1 MNSMKH
7 IVFIIFLTF
16 SVDICSSNELPPM
29 SDTSSCST
37 ILYIQNKS
45 LFVGHNLDTDYEIT
59 GLVIVNKR
67 GVSKREISWSD
78 YNSPSGLSKARIHW
92 KSKYGSIVYS
102 GLGKEFIDGGMNET
116 GLYIG
121 EMALVETKY
130 PDNKLPKI
138 IANLWMQYLL
148 DNFKSVE
155 EVIKNL
161 KYIANE
167 GPNPWHY
174 FVSDRKGDAETIE
187 FINGELIV
195 HRKSDMPVLALCNTI
210 YDEELKRLKEYQNYG
225 GQKKLSLKIN
235 GNDTRFLYAAKMLND
250 SSEYN
255 RSEDAADYTFKIL
268 RQLYG
273 KDNNRW
279 SIVYD
284 VSKLRMYFN
293 TNNAR
298 QIRYVDFKDFD
309 FSDNSPAMILDIREN
324 LEGNVS
330 KYFIQYND
338 SINKLYIDKLLKACN
353 CEEGINQLSTFFG
366 NSASEIE
373 IKKNTQNTNHNK

>member
-1 MNSMKH
+1 MKH
-7 IVFIIFLTF
+7 LIFIVLLSINL
-16 SVDICSSNELPPM
+16 DIYAGKELNQM

-37 ILYIQNKS
+37 ILFIQNDS
-45 LFVGHNLDTDYEIT
+45 LFIGHNLDEDFETT

-67 GVSKREISWSD
+67 GISKREVSWSD

-102 GLGKEFIDGGMNET
+102 TLGKEFIDGGMNEA

-121 EMALVETKY
+121 EMTLMDTKFPEY
-130 PDNKLPKI
+130 TNLPKM
-138 IANLWMQYLL
+138 NGFLWMQYVL
-148 DNFKSVE
+148 DNFESVE
-155 EVIKNL
+155 QVIKDL
-161 KYIANE
+161 EYVAND

-174 FVSDRKGDAETIE
+174 FISDRKGDVATIE
-187 FINGELIV
+187 FINGKLLV
-195 HRKSDMPVLALCNTI
+195 HRKSEMPVLALCNTQ
-210 YDEELKRLKEYQNYG
+210 YDKEVERLKEYKNYG
-225 GQKKLSLKIN
+225 GQKELSLNIS
-235 GNDTRFLYAAKMLND
+235 GNDTRFLLAAKMLND

-255 RSEDAADYTFKIL
+255 ESRNATDYTFKIL
-268 RQLYG
+268 NQLYG

-284 VSKLRMYFN
+284 VVRLRMYFN

-298 QIRYVDFKDFD
+298 QIRFVDFKDFD
-309 FSDNSPAMILDIREN
+309 FSDDSPAMILDIREK

-330 KYFIQYND
+330 KYFVQYND

-353 CEEGINQLSTFFG
+353 CEEGTHQLSTFFS
-366 NSASEIE
+366 NSAKEIE
-373 IKKNTQNTNHNK
+373 LKKKK

>member
-1 MNSMKH
+1 MDSMKH
-7 IVFIIFLTF
+7 LIFIVLLSINL
-16 SVDICSSNELPPM
+16 DIYAAKELNPIT
-29 SDTSSCST
+29 DTSSCST
-37 ILYIQNKS
+37 ILFIQSDS
-45 LFVGHNLDTDYEIT
+45 LFIGHNLDEDYETT

-67 GVSKREISWSD
+67 GILKREVSWSD

-102 GLGKEFIDGGMNET
+102 GLGKEFIDGGMNEA

-121 EMALVETKY
+121 EMTLSETKL
-130 PDNKLPKI
+130 PDYNNLPKMNG
-138 IANLWMQYLL
+138 NLWMQYVL
-148 DNFKSVE
+148 DNFESVE
-155 EVIKNL
+155 QVIKNL
-161 KYIANE
+161 KYVAND

-174 FVSDRKGDAETIE
+174 FISDKKGDVATIE

-195 HRKSDMPVLALCNTI
+195 HRKSEMPVLALCNTQ
-210 YDEELKRLKEYQNYG
+210 YDKEVERLKEYKNYG
-225 GQKKLSLKIN
+225 GQKELSLNIS

-250 SSEYN
+250 SSEY
-255 RSEDAADYTFKIL
+255 SESKNATDFTFKIL
-268 RQLYG
+268 NQLYG

-284 VSKLRMYFN
+284 VLRLRMYFN

-298 QIRYVDFKDFD
+298 QIRFVDFKDFD
-309 FSDNSPAMILDIREN
+309 FSNNSPAMILDIREK

-330 KYFIQYND
+330 KYFVQYND

-353 CEEGINQLSTFFG
+353 CEEGTNKLSTFFS
-366 NSASEIE
+366 NSAKEIE
-373 IKKNTQNTNHNK
+373 LKKKK